1 MANQPTADDHPVQP
15 IKLPQKSMT
24 AKSPGYS
31 GLRKGRW
38 SIQRQIYHLTWVTA
52 DRRPLFQDFYAARM
66 LIRSLRFADQSGWS
80 RTLAYVLMP
89 DHLHWLIE
97 LRGGK
102 TLSGVTA
109 SIKRYS
115 ATRLTTVPGIAGP
128 IWQKGFHDHAAR
140 GDEDLVKL
148 SRYIVANP
156 IRAGLCTHVGDY
168 PHWDAIWM
176 GL

>member
-1 MANQPTADDHPVQP
+1 
-15 IKLPQKSMT
+15 L
-24 AKSPGYS
+24 PGYS
-31 GLRKGRW
+31 SLRKGRC
-38 SIQRQIYHLTWVTA
+38 SIRRHVYHVTWVTA
-52 DRRPLFQDFYAARM
+52 GRKPLFENLHAARL
-66 LIRSLRFADQSGWS
+66 LIRSLRFADQSRWS
-80 RTLAYVLMP
+80 QTLAYVLMP
-89 DHLHWLIE
+89 DHLHWLFE

-102 TLSGVTA
+102 TLSGVMA

-115 ATRLTTVPGIAGP
+115 ATRLARAPGIAGP